1 MVGFLRED
9 FAWSIKVH
17 RQYFQS
23 EFLRQIECSLMKSA
37 YTTVLGTGSFGINGN
52 TVAPICQRTELR
64 HQRFQT
70 LYYGKIFCMTNQ
82 EAISRIV
89 PNPLVCQ
96 KHNLGCKDQLAHQI
110 QMRLVVADDDA
121 GLIKIESYWF
131 FSLDDHTAYFSDE
144 FSAGNAVMNHHK
156 FGCMI
161 DQFMEPNLF
170 LFGHPSGYDV
180 VALAGKKYKF
190 ANGRENFIQQMT
202 EYFPDQHEN
211 LIRYYNLVEKIAQAS
226 SLHALKDAE
235 SDSVINTEYQLR
247 SINEVIDELITDPTL
262 AKVLVGNLPLY
273 AAEKDKTPFSTHA
286 FIMDFYNQ
294 SAYRIKGGSDSVA
307 QALANT
313 LQRYGGEILT
323 LHQARHIVC
332 DDKQATGIE
341 VWNKKEKKTVFFP
354 CDYVISDAHPKRTL
368 EMLDTKLIR
377 PAYRNRIN
385 SIPQTVGCFSVFL
398 RFKEH
403 EVPYLNYNYYGYQGN
418 TPWNCENYSEAS
430 WPKGFLYMHF
440 CADSTPTTYASS
452 GVILSYMKMEE
463 VARWKGS
470 SVGKRGEEYETF
482 KRQKAEKLLDVLE
495 THFPELRDHIAEYYT
510 ATPLT
515 YLDYTGTED
524 GAMYG
529 IAKDITKGAAYR
541 VPQRTKVPNVFQTG
555 QNINSH
561 GMLGVLVGTIVTC
574 SEFLTARTIY
584 EQIKKC
590 NE

>member
-1 MVGFLRED
+1 M
-9 FAWSIKVH
+9 
-17 RQYFQS
+17 
-23 EFLRQIECSLMKSA
+23 
-37 YTTVLGTGSFGINGN
+37 
-52 TVAPICQRTELR
+52 
-64 HQRFQT
+64 
-70 LYYGKIFCMTNQ
+70 
-82 EAISRIV
+82 
-89 PNPLVCQ
+89 
-96 KHNLGCKDQLAHQI
+96 
-110 QMRLVVADDDA
+110 
-121 GLIKIESYWF
+121 
-131 FSLDDHTAYFSDE
+131 
-144 FSAGNAVMNHHK
+144 
-156 FGCMI
+156 
-161 DQFMEPNLF
+161 
-170 LFGHPSGYDV
+170 
-180 VALAGKKYKF
+180 
-190 ANGRENFIQQMT
+190 
-202 EYFPDQHEN
+202 
-211 LIRYYNLVEKIAQAS
+211 
-226 SLHALKDAE
+226 
-235 SDSVINTEYQLR
+235 
-247 SINEVIDELITDPTL
+247 
-262 AKVLVGNLPLY
+262 GNLPLY

-463 VARWKGS
+463 VARWKDS
-470 SVGKRGEEYETF
+470 SVGKRGEEYEKF
-482 KRQKAEKLLDVLE
+482 KHQKAEKLLDVVE
-495 THFPELRDHIAEYYT
+495 THFPGLRDHIAEYYT